1 MTGVKYTVFYITLI
15 LGVVYGC
22 GCQESTVK
30 QTQSEL
36 DLLVPTPEAT
46 SVPSDTSS
54 ITPVTQI
61 GHFEGWF
68 AAVEDVDGDRVEEVI
83 LWNRLEKTTYQY
95 KWTDNQFKLISKLPK
110 YESHR
115 WEEFPNP
122 HQPTEEEL
130 AIPASMKEQLPSGSK
145 IASKLEADID
155 GDGVD
160 ELVTLAGHSHSRLPD
175 HFVNVQLLMFKRGAG
190 PSSEKYFLT
199 FILELSDWDSLM
211 EKGNTFALGSIR
223 FCNLKDTRTKQLV
236 VFWTEVYGSGHS
248 TVCDVFNVSISKN
261 PKKISLEQPIL

>member
-1 MTGVKYTVFYITLI
+1 MTGVKYIVFYITLI
-15 LGVVYGC
+15 MGVLSGC
-22 GCQESTVK
+22 ARQESTVK
-30 QTQSEL
+30 QTQSAF
-36 DLLVPTPEAT
+36 DLLVPTPEAP
-46 SVPSDTSS
+46 SVCSDNSS
-54 ITPVTQI
+54 AIPVTRI

-95 KWTDNQFKLISKLPK
+95 KWTNNQFKLISKLPK

-115 WEEFPNP
+115 WEVFPNL
-122 HQPTEEEL
+122 HQPTEKEL
-130 AIPASMKEQLPSGSK
+130 AVPASVKSQLPMDSK

-155 GDGVD
+155 RDGVG
-160 ELVTLAGHSHSRLPD
+160 EVVILFGYPHYHPENR
-175 HFVNVQLLMFKRGAG
+175 FVNVHIGIFKRGVG
-190 PSSEKYFLT
+190 LSSEKYFLT
-199 FILELSDWDSLM
+199 FILELSDWNCLI
-211 EKGNTFALGSIR
+211 EKGNMFALGSIR

-261 PKKISLEQPIL
+261 PKKISPEQPIS